1 MTREKERP
9 LTSAILLVVHE
20 EELELLHVADAEL
33 EETIGHQEAGLR
45 VRAVANLDVHG
56 SALEVTTGASIHTV
70 GLAPGLRHALEEIGM
85 PANELVRLLLDDLRP
100 DGRPDAALGTSGHTV
115 YTKRKL
121 TPGCVTI
128 CMPSLTSTPG
138 CALHGCTISSRMP
151 TISISCPP
159 SSSCLLTCHSQKA
172 AKQTAVSHSSP

>member
-70 GLAPGLRHALEEIGM
+70 GLAPGLLCIQKESPQCTH
-85 PANELVRLLLDDLRP
+85 V
-100 DGRPDAALGTSGHTV
+100 
-115 YTKRKL
+115 TKCGGQFKL
-121 TPGCVTI
+121 CPW
-128 CMPSLTSTPG
+128 L
-138 CALHGCTISSRMP
+138 TISQP
-151 TISISCPP
+151 
-159 SSSCLLTCHSQKA
+159 
-172 AKQTAVSHSSP
+172 